1 MLKVRAGHGKAVT
14 HRWGLAPPQPPF
26 RISDHLPSQ
35 PSSYTSTHIH
45 STNITECLSQAIC
58 CVWCFRFYSVT
69 RSTQL
74 SIYSPSQPP
83 VHPPTHPLAHS
94 TFSIHPPSPSSR
106 RLTHPNHFLEY
117 QLSATACAG
126 AEDTVMMKTQSQE
139 AHKLNLGRQRGTGIV
154 SQGDKRVRGD

>member
-1 MLKVRAGHGKAVT
+1 MLKVRAGHSKAVT

-58 CVWCFRFYSVT
+58 CVWCFRFYSVQDPPNYQ
-69 RSTQL
+69 STHPVNHL
-74 SIYSPSQPP
+74 ST
-83 VHPPTHPLAHS
+83 HPPAHS
-94 TFSIHPPSPSSR
+94 TFSIHPLSPSSR

-139 AHKLNLGRQRGTGIV
+139 AHKLNLGRQRGTGII